1 MAQIK
6 QLKDTTG
13 NFYPVTHKDAVVGIE
28 DIQVDMTGYATEQ
41 WVEEQNYLKEHQDVS
56 NKVDVSDFEEAT
68 KVTAAT
74 LNFFHSN
81 TLWQTEDTYVKCD
94 KSKTLEEAISGES
107 NIVYFT
113 TDNNSIIVNGKS
125 YGKRFGGYVYL
136 EEYGTDF
143 QTALTAAL
151 AAIPEGTEDAT
162 IIDCTYFKGQHTV
175 TSGFTINNPVKL
187 IFGGINVTYNNP
199 GDSNFF
205 TINSNDVSIIGINRN
220 TDKNSV
226 STGATTFTMTGSEN
240 NDNLNGYHIKSKG
253 YKNIL
258 IQGLTLKGVRT
269 SMGHQYLDPNYP
281 LDGVGGI
288 YIEKENP
295 AETSGGI
302 TCNNTRIEN
311 VLIAG
316 SKAHGIYIDT
326 PILSTIK
333 NVRVSDCGG
342 HGIFLSGG
350 TSTMLENVYS
360 SSANMAGFC
369 IYGSTYVQLNNCV
382 AENSGVGFWL
392 RSAREVTLQ
401 SPGVEQTKTY
411 GAQPWRNTSNGKV
424 GLGLKTSGVKDG
436 QAVDVFI
443 SDVSNSQGGYFIGY
457 GILITGGQGINIFT
471 PYVKSIAVPVSSTA
485 GYPNGTSISNKV
497 RYIEVA
503 DTARAVYILNPT
515 FKETEGSTIPTT
527 IRNEI
532 SIGDNTRCVDLVYD
546 TDSSVLVSDTPLP
559 SVVNNTNDRAPI
571 YCNNSTAIIRSA
583 EKHLTGITAESFK
596 KIGSSDDYVLLGGG
610 GTKLLSEISSGGGS
624 GEVSGYLP
632 LTGGTMSGNITMP
645 EEVKLIFGNTSVY
658 SNGDLFIGD
667 DLQVD
672 GIITANGFKHA
683 ANTSNDYVLLAGG
696 GLMSLSDIQPNVDLS
711 GYLPLTGGDMSGNI
725 GFGGDCGVIGIIET
739 EGLDRI
745 GWLRVYGEEGVA
757 IEGQTHIDGP
767 LEVSMDINATAFY
780 ETSDARKKDIKS
792 DLSLDK
798 CYDLIDKCQTVIYSL
813 KDQTKEQVGMIA
825 QEIEEFFPEV
835 VATDEEGFKSLAY
848 DRLVVICFKVLKDVI
863 KRLEKLE
870 NV

>member
-1 MAQIK
+1 MSYVNFNRQ
-6 QLKDTTG
+6 KDLAFASSANADPNTIYFTSDT
-13 NFYPVTHKDAVVGIE
+13 NEIV
-28 DIQVDMTGYATEQ
+28 IQGESYGSADLTGYATEQ
-41 WVEEQNYLKEHQDVS
+41 WVQNQGYLTEQQEVPILDNTKTKDEVINNTDDV
-56 NKVDVSDFEEAT
+56 
-68 KVTAAT
+68 
-74 LNFFHSN
+74 
-81 TLWQTEDTYVKCD
+81 Y
-94 KSKTLEEAISGES
+94 
-107 NIVYFT
+107 YFT
-113 TDNNSIIVNGKS
+113 TDDNSIIVNGKS
-125 YGKRFGGYVYL
+125 YGNRFGGYVYL

-187 IFGGINVTYNNP
+187 IFGGIDVTYNNP

-226 STGATTFTMTGSEN
+226 STGATTFIMTGSEN

-295 AETSGGI
+295 ATTSGGI

-342 HGIFLSGG
+342 HGIFLNAG

-382 AENSGVGFWL
+382 AENSGIGFWL

-401 SPGVEQTKTY
+401 SPGVEETKTY

-424 GLGLKTSGVKDG
+424 GLGLKTSGVVDG
-436 QAVDVFI
+436 QAADVFI
-443 SDVSNSQGGYFIGY
+443 SDVGNSQGGYFIGY

-471 PYVKSIAVPVSSTA
+471 PYIKSIAVPVSATA
-485 GYPNGTSISNKV
+485 GYPNGTSVSSKV
-497 RYIEVA
+497 KYIEIT

-515 FKETEGSTIPTT
+515 FKESSESVIPTT

-532 SIGDNTRCVDLVYD
+532 SVGNNTRCVDLVYD
-546 TDSSVLVSDTPLP
+546 TSSTVLVSDTPLP
-559 SVVNNTNDRAPI
+559 AITDDSDAKAPI
-571 YCNNSTAIIRSA
+571 YCNNNTAFIRSA
-583 EKHLTGITAESFK
+583 EGYLTGVNSTAFK
-596 KIGSSDDYVLLGGG
+596 KIDSSDDYILLAGG
-610 GTKLLSEISSGGGS
+610 GTKAISDFSN
-624 GEVSGYLP
+624 EYLP
-632 LTGGTMSGNITMP
+632 LTGGTMTGDTKFNGASIYFDEDCAALKINDAGALEI
-645 EEVKLIFGNTSVY
+645 Y
-658 SNGDLFIGD
+658 SE
-667 DLQVD
+667 D
-672 GIITANGFKHA
+672 GIA
-683 ANTSNDYVLLAGG
+683 
-696 GLMSLSDIQPNVDLS
+696 LS
-711 GYLPLTGGDMSGNI
+711 GYV
-725 GFGGDCGVIGIIET
+725 DC
-739 EGLDRI
+739 
-745 GWLRVYGEEGVA
+745 
-757 IEGQTHIDGP
+757 DGSITCAS
-767 LEVSMDINATAFY
+767 EINAQAFY

-792 DLSLDK
+792 DISLDK

-870 NV
+870 Q

>member
-1 MAQIK
+1 MA
-6 QLKDTTG
+6 
-13 NFYPVTHKDAVVGIE
+13 YVTHNRTK
-28 DIQVDMTGYATEQ
+28 TREQ
-41 WVEEQNYLKEHQDVS
+41 ASAGDK
-56 NKVDVSDFEEAT
+56 
-68 KVTAAT
+68 
-74 LNFFHSN
+74 N
-81 TLWQTEDTYVKCD
+81 TIY
-94 KSKTLEEAISGES
+94 
-107 NIVYFT
+107 YT
-113 TDNNSIIVNGKS
+113 TDDHSIIINGKS
-125 YGKRFGGYVYL
+125 YGKKNGGYVYI
-136 EEYGTDF
+136 EEYGDEF
-143 QTALTAAL
+143 QAALTAAL
-151 AAIPEGTEDAT
+151 EAIPAESTDAT
-162 IIDCTYFKGQHTV
+162 IIDCTYFHGEHTI
-175 TSGFTINNPVKL
+175 TSGFVINNPVKL
-187 IFGGINVTYNNP
+187 IFGGINIIYNNP
-199 GDSNFF
+199 GNSNFF

-253 YKNIL
+253 HKNIL

-342 HGIFLSGG
+342 HGIFLNGG
-350 TSTMLENVYS
+350 TSTMLENVYA

-382 AENSGVGFWL
+382 AENASIGFWL

-401 SPGVEQTKTY
+401 SPGVEETKTY
-411 GAQPWRNTSNGKV
+411 GAQPWRKTSNGKV
-424 GLGLKTSGVKDG
+424 GLGLKTYGIKDG
-436 QAVDVFI
+436 QTVDVSI

-497 RYIEVA
+497 RYIEVT

-515 FKETEGSTIPTT
+515 FKETEGSAILTT
-527 IRNEI
+527 IKNEI

-559 SVVNNTNDRAPI
+559 SVVNNTNERAPI
-571 YCNNSTAIIRSA
+571 YCNNSTAVIRSA

-596 KIGSSDDYVLLGGG
+596 KIGSSNDYVLLGGG
-610 GTKLLSEISSGGGS
+610 GTKLLSEISSG
-624 GEVSGYLP
+624 EVSGYLP
-632 LTGGTMSGNITMP
+632 LTGGTMSGDITMP

-658 SNGDLFIGD
+658 SNGDLFID
-667 DLQVD
+667 KALQVD
-672 GIITANGFKHA
+672 GNVTAFGFTHA
-683 ANTSNDYVLLAGG
+683 VHNSNDYVLLAGG
-696 GLMSLSDIQPNVDLS
+696 DAKLLSEISSDMS
-711 GYLPLTGGDMSGNI
+711 GYLPLTGGIMTGDTKFNGASIYFDEDCAALRMNDTGALEIYSEDGI
-725 GFGGDCGVIGIIET
+725 TLAGFVEC
-739 EGLDRI
+739 
-745 GWLRVYGEEGVA
+745 
-757 IEGQTHIDGP
+757 DG
-767 LEVSMDINATAFY
+767 SITCASSINAQAFY
-780 ETSDARKKDIKS
+780 ETSDTRKKDIKS

-870 NV
+870 NNGSN